1 MKIPKSIR
9 FIAMADGGTL
19 LSELDNAPPLSDGD
33 LVNSIY
39 ADLNTPSQA
48 HPVVNRPAQ
57 RAPIQNQQGLGS
69 TLPNAA
75 DPHVPTAHMIGRE
88 HPTQAD
94 FDRMVGQG
102 PMPYNAGLPQMQQA
116 PPLSGANSMLSTG
129 SVPATLTPQAT
140 QDWKS
145 PWLVELKQPL
155 LVAIIVFIMTLPGV
169 HLLIGHYAPKLLS
182 PGGTFTTLGL
192 LVRALLG
199 GALFWVLQRIVV
211 PLLSL

>member
-1 MKIPKSIR
+1 
-9 FIAMADGGTL
+9 MADGGTL
-19 LSELDNAPPLSDGD
+19 LSELDNGPPVSDGD

-39 ADLNTPSQA
+39 ADLNTPSQGN
-48 HPVVNRPAQ
+48 PVMNGRPAQ
-57 RAPIQNQQGLGS
+57 HTPMQNHQGLGS

-102 PMPYNAGLPQMQQA
+102 PMPYNAGIPQMQQA
-116 PPLSGANSMLSTG
+116 PANGPMPPMAGVVPVQNVVQETSNDFKSGWIL
-129 SVPATLTPQAT
+129 
-140 QDWKS
+140 
-145 PWLVELKQPL
+145 ELKQPL
-155 LVAIIVFIMTLPGV
+155 LVAIIVFIMTLPAV
-169 HLLIGHYAPKLLS
+169 HLLMGHYAPKLLS

-199 GALFWVLQRIVV
+199 GALFWGLQRIVA